1 MCEALETTREEI
13 AVTAF
18 ERLFA
23 DTLPSHS
30 F

>member
-23 DTLPSHS
+23 ERG
-30 F
+30 